1 MNNPDE
7 VLRQKEA
14 ELVRLRQEIGA
25 LRLVIPLLV
34 AETEDISSPN
44 NASNASEVGV
54 SAPSAA
60 EFEAET
66 PFHAYSEGGRSRNL
80 LAKSFGDI
88 QSFANLLRTKWTKPN
103 KGKKAA

>member
-7 VLRQKEA
+7 VLRQKET

-44 NASNASEVGV
+44 NASEAGV

-66 PFHAYSEGGRSRNL
+66 PFHAYSEGVGSRNL
-80 LAKSFGDI
+80 LAKSFADI

>member
-7 VLRQKEA
+7 VFRQKEA

-25 LRLVIPLLV
+25 LRLAIPLLL

-44 NASNASEVGV
+44 NASEAGV
-54 SAPSAA
+54 SAPSAP

-66 PFHAYSEGGRSRNL
+66 PFHAYSEGARRRNL

>member
-1 MNNPDE
+1 MHNPDE

-25 LRLVIPLLV
+25 LRLVIPLLL
-34 AETEDISSPN
+34 AETEDLSSPN
-44 NASNASEVGV
+44 NASEAGV
-54 SAPSAA
+54 SAPSAP

-66 PFHAYSEGGRSRNL
+66 PFHAYSEGARRPNL

-88 QSFANLLRTKWTKPN
+88 QSFANLLRTKLTKPN
-103 KGKKAA
+103 KWKKAA

>member
-14 ELVRLRQEIGA
+14 ELLRLRQEIGA
-25 LRLVIPLLV
+25 LRLVIPLLL
-34 AETEDISSPN
+34 AETEHFSSPN
-44 NASNASEVGV
+44 DASEAGA
-54 SAPSAA
+54 SAPSAP

-66 PFHAYSEGGRSRNL
+66 PFHAYSEGARRRNL

>member
-1 MNNPDE
+1 MHDPDE

-44 NASNASEVGV
+44 NASEAGV

-60 EFEAET
+60 ELEAET
-66 PFHAYSEGGRSRNL
+66 PFHAYSERARSRNL

>member
-7 VLRQKEA
+7 VLRQKET

-44 NASNASEVGV
+44 NASEAGV

-66 PFHAYSEGGRSRNL
+66 PFHAYSEWGRSRNL